1 MYYVVHIYCTVLT
14 LVILEVCT
22 GVITFLAA
30 YGMSVLL
37 KASTY
42 NINITVFYVV
52 DIFIELKTHIHSHPK
67 INSRRKARAFYI
79 SAGVFSSGLT
89 VN

>member
-14 LVILEVCT
+14 LVCT

-42 NINITVFYVV
+42 NINMITVCYVV
-52 DIFIELKTHIHSHPK
+52 DIFIDENTYSKPSQD
-67 INSRRKARAFYI
+67 
-79 SAGVFSSGLT
+79 
-89 VN
+89 

>member
-14 LVILEVCT
+14 LVCT

>member
-1 MYYVVHIYCTVLT
+1 MYYVVHIYCTVPS
-14 LVILEVCT
+14 LVYT

-42 NINITVFYVV
+42 NINMITVRYVV
-52 DIFIELKTHIHSHPK
+52 DIFIDENTYSKPSQD
-67 INSRRKARAFYI
+67 
-79 SAGVFSSGLT
+79 
-89 VN
+89 

>member
-1 MYYVVHIYCTVLT
+1 MYYVVHIYCTVPSL
-14 LVILEVCT
+14 VCT

-52 DIFIELKTHIHSHPK
+52 DIFIDENTYSKPSQD
-67 INSRRKARAFYI
+67 
-79 SAGVFSSGLT
+79 
-89 VN
+89 